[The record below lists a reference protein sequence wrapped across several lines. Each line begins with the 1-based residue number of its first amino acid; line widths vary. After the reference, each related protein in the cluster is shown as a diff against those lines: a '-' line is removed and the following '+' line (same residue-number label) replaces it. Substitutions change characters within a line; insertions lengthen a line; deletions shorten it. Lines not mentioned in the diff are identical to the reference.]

1 MEFRILGPLEV
12 WDDDGEVSLG
22 GHKPR
27 ALLALLLLQ
36 SNQVVPADRLIDEL
50 WGEDSPEG
58 AAAALRVNVSR
69 LRKTLPKGVLTT
81 RSPGYL
87 VRVDGDELDLGRFE
101 RLVEEGRSLLARG
114 LAEDA
119 AERFRYAL
127 SLWRGPALADFAYEN
142 FAQATIARLEE
153 IRLGAVELR
162 IDADLA
168 LGRHDELAGELEAL
182 IAEHPLRE
190 RLRGQLMLARYQS
203 GRQAEALDAYRDA
216 RRALVDELGIEPS
229 PALQELERAILRQ
242 EPALGPARVPRSV
255 GEAAER
261 SNLPFAASRLIGRRR
276 EVAAALEVLRRDDV
290 RLVTLTGPGG
300 VGKTRLA
307 LEVAAELEPE
317 IDDGVFW
324 VPLAALRDS
333 ALVVPTIAQVCGAA
347 SEPSERI
354 GAQRML
360 LVLDNFEHLPDAAIE
375 VASLLAAC
383 PNLQLLVTSRERL
396 QLAGEYEYPVPPL
409 APAEGVELFTDRA
422 RALRSGFEPDPA
434 VVRLCERLDYLP
446 LALELAA
453 ARTKVLTPAQLV
465 DRLGE
470 RLDLFEGGRDADPRQ
485 QSLRTTIEWSYDL
498 LADTEKD
505 LFARLSVFVGSWTLA
520 AAQEVCG
527 ADVHSVASLVDKSL
541 AHPGDGRFRLLET
554 VREYAGEKLDDQG
567 ARESTV
573 RALAEYLLGLGEGF
587 EGPLTSSQ
595 LQAGRALMGDHLD
608 DLRVAI
614 DWAIAAEET
623 DLALKLALAARFAPA
638 CLTSEMSRWLNESL
652 RDRSSHAPR
661 ILAEGLLQSGRV
673 ASMLGEQEKSR
684 ALLVESLRLF
694 QEHGEERDLVRVLNT
709 LGVVAT
715 SEGDHGRAR
724 ALFNQSLELATRHA
738 DDTGVIRATNHCGE
752 LELTLGN
759 LASATEFLERSAD
772 LARRVGDEMLL
783 GNSLHGL
790 GDVALVSGDTLRAG
804 EYYSESLSISRRFHD
819 AGTPAY
825 SVAGL
830 AAVAALEGDVV
841 RAGRL
846 WGSVTVLERAGGR
859 PLLPYER
866 TRYEEA
872 IKHCSEAAPDAFEAA
887 LERGRRMSA
896 QETFEFALAGVSAL
910 EG

>member
-12 WDDDGEVSLG
+12 WDKGSEVSLG
-22 GHKPR
+22 GRRPR
-27 ALLALLLLQ
+27 ALLALLLLHP
-36 SNQVVPADRLIDEL
+36 NEVVPVDRLIDEL
-50 WGEDSPEG
+50 WGEDPPED
-58 AAAALRVNVSR
+58 AAAALRVNASR
-69 LRKTLPKGVLTT
+69 LRKALPHDALET
-81 RSPGYL
+81 RSPGYI
-87 VRVDGDELDLGRFE
+87 VRVEADALDLHRFE

-114 LAEDA
+114 LADDA
-119 AERFRYAL
+119 SERLRVAL
-127 SLWRGPALADFAYEN
+127 SLWRGPALADFAYES

-190 RLRGQLMLARYQS
+190 RLRGQLMLARYRS

-242 EPALGPARVPRSV
+242 EPALDPATVPRSV
-255 GEAAER
+255 GEAAEG
-261 SNLPFAASRLIGRRR
+261 SNLPFAASPLIGRRR
-276 EVAAALEVLRRDDV
+276 EVAAALELLRRDDV

-307 LEVAAELEPE
+307 LEVAAGLVPD

-324 VPLAALRDS
+324 VPLSALRDS
-333 ALVVPTIAQVCGAA
+333 ALVVPTIAQVFGAA
-347 SEPSERI
+347 TEPSERI

-360 LVLDNFEHLPDAAIE
+360 LVLDNFEHLLDAATE

-396 QLAGEYEYPVPPL
+396 QVDGEQEYPVPPL
-409 APAEGVELFTDRA
+409 APAEGVELFTNRA
-422 RALRSGFEPDPA
+422 RALRPGFESDPA
-434 VVRLCERLDYLP
+434 VVQLCERLDYLP

-465 DRLGE
+465 ERLGE

-485 QSLRTTIEWSYDL
+485 RSLRTTIEWSYDL
-498 LADTEKD
+498 LVDTEKD

-527 ADVHSVASLVDKSL
+527 ADVQSVASLVDKSL
-541 AHPGDGRFRLLET
+541 VYPDDGRFYLLET
-554 VREYAGEKLDDQG
+554 IREYARERLDDQG
-567 ARESTV
+567 GRESTV
-573 RALAEYLLGLGEGF
+573 RALAEYLLGLAEGL
-587 EGPLTSSQ
+587 EDRPLTSSQ
-595 LQAGRALMGDHLD
+595 LQAGRTLMGDHLD

-623 DLALKLALAARFAPA
+623 DLVLKLALAARFAPA
-638 CLTSEMSRWLNESL
+638 CLASEMRHWLDEGL
-652 RDRSSHAPR
+652 RDRSSHEPR
-661 ILAEGLLQSGRV
+661 ILAEGVLQSGVV
-673 ASMLGEQEKSR
+673 ANLFGEHEKAR
-684 ALLVESLRLF
+684 ALLEESLGLYR
-694 QEHGEERDLVRVLNT
+694 EHGDERDLISVLNQ
-709 LGVVAT
+709 LGFSAT
-715 SEGDHGRAR
+715 AEGDHERAR
-724 ALFNQSLELATRHA
+724 ALFDQSLEVATRHA
-738 DDTGVIRATNHCGE
+738 DDAGATRATHHRGE

-772 LARRVGDEMLL
+772 LARRIGDESLL
-783 GNSLHGL
+783 SNILHGL
-790 GDVALVSGDTLRAG
+790 GDVALVSGDSVRAG
-804 EYYSESLSISRRFHD
+804 EYYSESLRISLRFQ
-819 AGTPAY
+819 ASGGPAY
-825 SVAGL
+825 CVAGL

-846 WGSVTVLERAGGR
+846 WGSVTVLERARGR
-859 PLLPYER
+859 PVLLHER

-872 IKHCSEAAPDAFEAA
+872 IKRCSEAGPDVFEAA
-887 LERGRRMSA
+887 FERGRGMSA
-896 QETFEFALAGVSAL
+896 QEAFEFALASVSAS
-910 EG
+910 